1 MFDNEIDTVTG
12 TFENGEVVLV
22 HDFDGYPMGRGF
34 INVNSKNGNAIL
46 LSEEDYNGLLETVY
60 LLSSRQTASELL
72 DALQEPLAQGTP
84 FDPKEEW

>member
-1 MFDNEIDTVTG
+1 MTNTNATHFRQNLFDYLNQA
-12 TFENGEVVLV
+12 VLYNDV
-22 HDFDGYPMGRGF
+22 
-34 INVNSKNGNAIL
+34 INVNTKNGNAIL